1 MLMPTFSRSTIT
13 SQLPRHGASRSSP
26 DLASRSTSVVS
37 QSPSNKR
44 AKYGMAR
51 CREEHGRVTFDMV
64 FGATVFGVVG
74 AAIGYYWGTT
84 ASLVIVSTVGVAF
97 GFLIGLLGGRRFFV
111 SIVCGAILG
120 GGLAWL
126 VSGTG
131 AVPLGAASGGAVG
144 GFLGVQLGMLIELR
158 QQSKASREHAP
169 PPSEGENL
177 R

>member
-1 MLMPTFSRSTIT
+1 MTIFFFFSSRRRHTRCSRDWSSDVCSSDLTSGWGEDGRIT
-13 SQLPRHGASRSSP
+13 A
-26 DLASRSTSVVS
+26 
-37 QSPSNKR
+37 
-44 AKYGMAR
+44 
-51 CREEHGRVTFDMV
+51 DMV
-64 FGATVFGVVG
+64 LGATVFGVVG

-84 ASLVIVSTVGVAF
+84 ASLVTASAVGVVF

-144 GFLGVQLGMLIELR
+144 GFLGVQLGMLMELR
-158 QQSKASREHAP
+158 QQSKASREHP
-169 PPSEGENL
+169 SPPSGGD
-177 R
+177 RKSVV

>member
-1 MLMPTFSRSTIT
+1 M
-13 SQLPRHGASRSSP
+13 
-26 DLASRSTSVVS
+26 
-37 QSPSNKR
+37 
-44 AKYGMAR
+44 YGMAI

-64 FGATVFGVVG
+64 LGATVFGVVG
-74 AAIGYYWGTT
+74 TAIGYYLGTT
-84 ASLVIVSTVGVAF
+84 ASLVVASAVGVAF
-97 GFLIGLLGGRRFFV
+97 GFLIGLLGGRQFFA
-111 SIVCGAILG
+111 SIVCGALLG

-126 VSGTG
+126 VSGTD

-144 GFLGVQLGMLIELR
+144 GFLGVQIGMLMELR